1 MIRRPPRSTRTDTR
15 CPYTTLF
22 RSQWEVFGNSPL
34 DRRLLY
40 AEADVWQPELP
51 GVGQRRVPLDQVN
64 PRRIDRLAVDRDLVR
79 QIPRLRT
86 RFAVAVGV
94 AAVAEHHA
102 LDAARAVGRP
112 APLVDSV
119 AADALDTR
127 QPTRPQVPPPPS
139 LLHHGRR

>member
-1 MIRRPPRSTRTDTR
+1 MIRRPPRSTRTDT
-15 CPYTTLF
+15 LF
-22 RSQWEVFGNSPL
+22 PLHDALPISARGEDQWEVFGNSPL

-86 RFAVAVGV
+86 RFAVA
-94 AAVAEHHA
+94 
-102 LDAARAVGRP
+102 DRK
-112 APLVDSV
+112 S
-119 AADALDTR
+119 TR
-127 QPTRPQVPPPPS
+127 LNS
-139 LLHHGRR
+139 SH